1 MAFGAGVLVAG
12 GLAACG
18 ADAKLVDGKGEE
30 PPPESAAQLTVSPE
44 TGTEEAPVSTE
55 IGVEVEAGEVTE
67 VVLQPEGGEPV
78 EGELRPDGTSWVPS
92 SPLEYETTYT
102 AAVTAVDADEI
113 PVTTETTFTTM
124 ASPGNQMFASI
135 WNGSEYEYGQA
146 TPIMLDFPREFS
158 VPEEER
164 ANVERR
170 LFVKSDPPQPGAWHW
185 FSGNHL
191 EYRPQEYWQPGT
203 VIEVRAAIGGM
214 PLGGGVYGEA
224 DITQTVH
231 ISGTA
236 RSVEVSNET
245 KQMVAMENGEVVKT
259 MPISLGKDSSPSYSG
274 TMIVM
279 EKLAETVFDTTN
291 EPGCNGEE
299 DGEDCYITDIQWAQR
314 LTWSGQFIHSAPWSV
329 GDQGVRNVSHGC
341 VNASPADSEWIFN
354 FTRVGDPVIVTG
366 TGVELPYGD
375 GFTAYDLSWEEF
387 LEGSYLEPPDTT
399 QTDDD

>member
-1 MAFGAGVLVAG
+1 MLVAG